1 MKKIIYILLGL
12 ALAAVVAIAAL
23 VSLIDPNQFKPQLVE
38 QVRKSTGRELVMEGD
53 IGWRFWPSLGLSLE
67 QVALRNPAGFAE
79 PDLVRFTRGEASV
92 GLLPLLSH
100 KLEIGKVTL
109 SGAHLFIQTKADG
122 SSNLS
127 DLLKASAEPKG
138 EATTSEPVATTP
150 PPASDKQPWQI
161 SLQGVE
167 LQQASALLQDD
178 RSGTVSRLEQLDLN
192 LGQLAVDQWVPVTL
206 AAKGAQGELA
216 FDLKGSAQLKL
227 APDASR
233 SELKDVALAGSLSE
247 PTQRLDAFS
256 LKADRLALG
265 EWSSLTLS
273 LQGAQGAADKPT
285 LAGTLEGTLKARLD
299 ENRQLLEVSD
309 AVLAA
314 KLGGDALPRPQM
326 QVKLAG
332 FARAELGKQNV
343 TLSNL
348 VMGVDDALLSG
359 NGSVQLGAVP
369 RVEFDLKGEKLDVD
383 GWLGQSAKAAPAAPA
398 AASSGAAAPAGTTA
412 QAAAPAAK
420 ALSTAE
426 PDLTALKAVDLA
438 GRLQLGSLRLK
449 GLDLSAVDLQLALAG
464 GQLTLKQF
472 SAGVAGGQVT
482 ASGVLDARQQPA
494 RYQVHKRVQGVDV
507 RPLLQTLAQTDL
519 LEGKGDLEVEV
530 QGAGLSELALRSR
543 MQGKVNL
550 KLSDGAL
557 HGINLA
563 EMIREA
569 RATLTGKGADQV
581 KEARKTDFSALTASF
596 RIADGVARSDD
607 IQLFAPALRVK
618 GQGQTALVPETL
630 DFLFLTSVVESSK
643 GQGGKSVDELKDITI
658 PVRIGGHWQAPSY
671 RLDVKELLSNNK
683 LLEEKARK
691 EAERG
696 LKKLLGDKA
705 DNEGGEGGGRPV
717 AQGLVQVVT
726 AFRVIAMQSPPR
738 AGSVHCGSLP
748 GKVFKRDAAGVGS
761 KREGCLGRTKMV
773 SLWFYQGADE

>member
-38 QVRKSTGRELVMEGD
+38 QVRKSTGRELVIQGD

-79 PDLVRFTRGEASV
+79 PDLVRFEQGEASV

-109 SGAHLFIQTKADG
+109 SGAHLFIQTRADG

-127 DLLKASAEPKG
+127 DLLKASADPKE
-138 EATTSEPVATTP
+138 EAASEPVATTP
-150 PPASDKQPWQI
+150 LAASDKQPWQI
-161 SLQGVE
+161 SLQGIALVD
-167 LQQASALLQDD
+167 ASALVRDD

-227 APDASR
+227 ASDASR

-265 EWSSLTLS
+265 QWSSLSLS
-273 LQGAQGAADKPT
+273 LSGAQGAADKPT

-299 ENRQLLEVSD
+299 ENRQLLEISD

-314 KLGGDALPRPQM
+314 KLSGDALPRPQM

-332 FARAELGKQNV
+332 FARAELDKQAV

-359 NGSVQLGAVP
+359 SGAVRLGAVP
-369 RVEFDLKGEKLDVD
+369 KVDFDLKGEKLDLD
-383 GWLGQSAKAAPAAPA
+383 GWLGQPAKAAPVAAT
-398 AASSGAAAPAGTTA
+398 SGAAAPAGTPAQTA
-412 QAAAPAAK
+412 VPANR

-426 PDLTALKAVDLA
+426 PDLTALKAVDLS

-494 RYQVHKRVQGVDV
+494 RYQVHKRVQGVEV

-519 LEGKGDLEVEV
+519 LEGKGDLEVEA
-530 QGAGLSELALRSR
+530 QGSGLSEQALRSR

-581 KEARKTDFSALTASF
+581 KEVRKTDFSALTASF
-596 RIADGVARSDD
+596 QIADGVARSDD

-671 RLDVKELLSNNK
+671 RLDVKALLSNNK

-705 DNEGGEGGGRPV
+705 DNEGVKGV
-717 AQGLVQVVT
+717 ADQLLKGL
-726 AFRVIAMQSPPR
+726 
-738 AGSVHCGSLP
+738 
-748 GKVFKRDAAGVGS
+748 FK
-761 KREGCLGRTKMV
+761 
-773 SLWFYQGADE
+773 

>member
-38 QVRKSTGRELVMEGD
+38 QVRKSTGRELVIQGD

-79 PDLVRFTRGEASV
+79 PDLVRFERGEASV

-100 KLEIGKVTL
+100 KLDIGKVTL

-138 EATTSEPVATTP
+138 EATTSEPAATTP

-227 APDASR
+227 APNASR

-265 EWSSLTLS
+265 QWSSLTLS
-273 LQGAQGAADKPT
+273 LQGAQGAADKPA

-299 ENRQLLEVSD
+299 ENRQLLELSD

-314 KLGGDALPRPQM
+314 KLSGDALPRPQL

-332 FARAELGKQNV
+332 FARAELDKQSV
-343 TLSNL
+343 TLTNL

-369 RVEFDLKGEKLDVD
+369 KVEFDLKGEKLDLD
-383 GWLGQSAKAAPAAPA
+383 GWLGQSAPVAAT
-398 AASSGAAAPAGTTA
+398 SGAAAPAGTPAQTA
-412 QAAAPAAK
+412 ALAAK
-420 ALSTAE
+420 ALSTQE
-426 PDLTALKAVDLA
+426 PDLTALKTVDLA

-519 LEGKGDLEVEV
+519 LEGKGDLEVEA
-530 QGAGLSELALRSR
+530 QGSGLSEQALRSR
-543 MQGKVNL
+543 MQGKVSL
-550 KLSDGAL
+550 RLSDGAL

-581 KEARKTDFSALTASF
+581 KEVRKTDFSALTASF

-618 GQGQTALVPETL
+618 GQGQTALVPETF

-705 DNEGGEGGGRPV
+705 DNEGVKGV
-717 AQGLVQVVT
+717 ADQLLKGL
-726 AFRVIAMQSPPR
+726 
-738 AGSVHCGSLP
+738 
-748 GKVFKRDAAGVGS
+748 FK
-761 KREGCLGRTKMV
+761 
-773 SLWFYQGADE
+773 

>member
-23 VSLIDPNQFKPQLVE
+23 VSLIDPNQFKPQLAE
-38 QVRKSTGRELVMEGD
+38 QVRKSTGRELVIQGD

-67 QVALRNPAGFAE
+67 KVALRNPAGFAE
-79 PDLVRFTRGEASV
+79 PDLVRFEQGEASV

-100 KLEIGKVTL
+100 RLEIGKVTL
-109 SGAHLFIQTKADG
+109 SGAHLFIQTRADG

-127 DLLKASAEPKG
+127 DLLKASADPKG
-138 EATTSEPVATTP
+138 EATTEPAATTP

-161 SLQGVE
+161 SLQGIALVD
-167 LQQASALLQDD
+167 ASALVRDD
-178 RSGTVSRLEQLDLN
+178 RSGTVSRLDRLDLD
-192 LGQLAVDQWVPVTL
+192 LGQLTPGEWVPVTL
-206 AAKGAQGELA
+206 AAKGAQGDLA
-216 FDLKGSAQLKL
+216 FDLKGQAQLKP
-227 APDASR
+227 AREAMKI
-233 SELKDVALAGSLSE
+233 ELKDLNLSGSLNQ
-247 PTQRLDAFS
+247 PAQRLDAFS

-265 EWSSLTLS
+265 QWSSLTLS
-273 LQGAQGAADKPT
+273 LQGAQGAANKPT

-299 ENRQLLEVSD
+299 ENRQLLELSD

-314 KLGGDALPRPQM
+314 KLSGDALPRPQM

-332 FARAELGKQNV
+332 FARAELDKQVV

-348 VMGVDDALLSG
+348 VMGVDDVLLSG

-369 RVEFDLKGEKLDVD
+369 RVGFDLKGEKLDLD
-383 GWLGQSAKAAPAAPA
+383 AWLGQSAKAAPAAA
-398 AASSGAAAPAGTTA
+398 ALGAAAPAGA
-412 QAAAPAAK
+412 KDQAAAPANR
-420 ALSTAE
+420 ALSTVE
-426 PDLTALKAVDLA
+426 PDLTALKSVDLA

-519 LEGKGDLEVEV
+519 LEGKGDLEVEA
-530 QGAGLSELALRSR
+530 QGSGLSEQALRSR

-581 KEARKTDFSALTASF
+581 KEVRKTDFSALTASF
-596 RIADGVARSDD
+596 QIANGIARSDD
-607 IQLFAPALRVK
+607 IQLFAPSLRVK

-643 GQGGKSVDELKDITI
+643 GQGGKTVDELKDITI

-671 RLDVKELLSNNK
+671 KLDVKELLSNNK
-683 LLEEKARK
+683 VLEEKARK

-705 DNEGGEGGGRPV
+705 DNEGVKGV
-717 AQGLVQVVT
+717 ADQLLKGL
-726 AFRVIAMQSPPR
+726 
-738 AGSVHCGSLP
+738 
-748 GKVFKRDAAGVGS
+748 FK
-761 KREGCLGRTKMV
+761 
-773 SLWFYQGADE
+773 

>member
-23 VSLIDPNQFKPQLVE
+23 VSLIDPNQFKPQLAE

-67 QVALRNPAGFAE
+67 KVQLRNPAGFAE
-79 PDLVRFTRGEASV
+79 PDLLRFTQGDASV
-92 GLLPLLSH
+92 ALLPLLSH

-127 DLLKASAEPKG
+127 GLVKTATADKG
-138 EATTSEPVATTP
+138 PGAQS
-150 PPASDKQPWQI
+150 PAGDSQPAVTEEKPWQI
-161 SLQGVE
+161 SLQGVALVE
-167 LQQASALLQDD
+167 ASALVRDD
-178 RSGTVSRLEQLDLN
+178 RSGAVSRLDRLDLD
-192 LGQLAVDQWVPVTL
+192 LGQLTPGEWVPVTL
-206 AAKGAQGELA
+206 AAKGAQGDRA
-216 FDLKGSAQLKL
+216 FDLKGQAQLKL
-227 APDASR
+227 ARELKA
-233 SELKDVALAGSLSE
+233 SELKDLTLGGSLSE

-265 EWSSLTLS
+265 QWSSLELS
-273 LQGAQGAADKPT
+273 LSGAQGAADQPT

-299 ENRQLLEVSD
+299 QGLQLVEVSD

-314 KLGGDALPRPQM
+314 RLSGDSLPRPQM
-326 QVKLAG
+326 NLKLAG
-332 FARAELGKQNV
+332 FARAELDKQSV

-348 VMGVDDALLSG
+348 VMGADDALLSG
-359 NGSVQLGAVP
+359 SGTVHLGAVP
-369 RVEFDLKGEKLDVD
+369 KVEFDLKGEKLDLD
-383 GWLGQSAKAAPAAPA
+383 AWLGQAAPAKAAAAPAASA
-398 AASSGAAAPAGTTA
+398 KGGDKG
-412 QAAAPAAK
+412 AAPAAK
-420 ALSTAE
+420 ALSTHE
-426 PDLTALKAVDLA
+426 PDLAVLKSVDLA

-464 GQLTLKQF
+464 GQLNLKQF

-507 RPLLQTLAQTDL
+507 RPLLQTLAQNDR
-519 LEGKGDLEVEV
+519 LEGKGDLEVQV
-530 QGAGLSELALRSR
+530 QGTGLSEQALRSQ
-543 MQGKVNL
+543 MQGKL
-550 KLSDGAL
+550 SLRLSDGAL

-581 KEARKTDFSALTASF
+581 KEARKTDFSALTANF
-596 RIADGVARSDD
+596 QIANGVARSDD
-607 IQLFAPALRVK
+607 IQLLAPALRVK

-643 GQGGKSVDELKDITI
+643 GQGGKSVDELKDVTI

-683 LLEEKARK
+683 VLEEKARK

-705 DNEGGEGGGRPV
+705 DDEQIKGV
-717 AQGLVQVVT
+717 ADQLLKGL
-726 AFRVIAMQSPPR
+726 
-738 AGSVHCGSLP
+738 
-748 GKVFKRDAAGVGS
+748 FK
-761 KREGCLGRTKMV
+761 
-773 SLWFYQGADE
+773 

>member
-38 QVRKSTGRELVMEGD
+38 QVRKSTGRELVIQGD

-67 QVALRNPAGFAE
+67 KVALRNPAGFAE
-79 PDLVRFTRGEASV
+79 PDLVRFEQGEASV

-109 SGAHLFIQTKADG
+109 SGAHLFIQTRADG
-122 SSNLS
+122 SSNLR
-127 DLLKASAEPKG
+127 DLLQASADPKG
-138 EATTSEPVATTP
+138 EATTSEPAATTP
-150 PPASDKQPWQI
+150 PAASDKQPWQI
-161 SLQGVE
+161 SLQGIALVD
-167 LQQASALLQDD
+167 ASALVRDD
-178 RSGTVSRLEQLDLN
+178 RSGTVSRLDRLDLD
-192 LGQLAVDQWVPVTL
+192 LGQLTPGEWVPVTL

-227 APDASR
+227 ASDASR

-265 EWSSLTLS
+265 EWSSLSLS
-273 LQGAQGAADKPT
+273 LSGAQGAADKPT

-299 ENRQLLEVSD
+299 ENRQLLELSD

-314 KLGGDALPRPQM
+314 KLSGDALPRPQM

-332 FARAELGKQNV
+332 FARAELDKQSV
-343 TLSNL
+343 ALSNL
-348 VMGVDDALLSG
+348 VLGADDALLSG
-359 NGSVQLGAVP
+359 SGAVRLGAVP
-369 RVEFDLKGEKLDVD
+369 KVDFDLKGEKLDLD
-383 GWLGQSAKAAPAAPA
+383 AWLGQSAKAAPAAA
-398 AASSGAAAPAGTTA
+398 MSGAAASAG
-412 QAAAPAAK
+412 APAQTAAQ

-426 PDLTALKAVDLA
+426 PDLTALKSVDLA

-449 GLDLSAVDLQLALAG
+449 GLDLSVVDLQLALAG

-472 SAGVAGGQVT
+472 SAGVAGGKVT

-519 LEGKGDLEVEV
+519 LEGKGDLEVQV
-530 QGAGLSELALRSR
+530 QGSGLSEQALRSR

-581 KEARKTDFSALTASF
+581 KEVRKTDFSALTASF
-596 RIADGVARSDD
+596 QIANGIARSDD

-643 GQGGKSVDELKDITI
+643 GQGGKTVDELKDITI

-671 RLDVKELLSNNK
+671 KLDVKELLSNNK
-683 LLEEKARK
+683 VLEEKARK

-705 DNEGGEGGGRPV
+705 DNEGVKGV
-717 AQGLVQVVT
+717 ADQLLKGL
-726 AFRVIAMQSPPR
+726 
-738 AGSVHCGSLP
+738 
-748 GKVFKRDAAGVGS
+748 FK
-761 KREGCLGRTKMV
+761 
-773 SLWFYQGADE
+773 

>member
-1 MKKIIYILLGL
+1 MKKIICILLGL

-38 QVRKSTGRELVMEGD
+38 QVRKSSGRELVIQGD

-67 QVALRNPAGFAE
+67 KVALRNPAGFAE
-79 PDLVRFTRGEASV
+79 PDLVRFEQGEASV

-109 SGAHLFIQTKADG
+109 SGAHLFIQTRADG
-122 SSNLS
+122 SSNLR
-127 DLLKASAEPKG
+127 DLLKASADPKE
-138 EATTSEPVATTP
+138 EAASEPAATTP
-150 PPASDKQPWQI
+150 PAASDKQPWQI
-161 SLQGVE
+161 SLQGIALVD
-167 LQQASALLQDD
+167 ASALVRDD
-178 RSGTVSRLEQLDLN
+178 RNGTVSRLEQLDLN

-216 FDLKGSAQLKL
+216 FDLKGQAQLKL
-227 APDASR
+227 AREAMK
-233 SELKDVALAGSLSE
+233 SELKDLHLSGSLNQ
-247 PTQRLDAFS
+247 PAQRLDAFT

-265 EWSSLTLS
+265 EWSSLSLS
-273 LQGAQGAADKPT
+273 LSGAQGAADKPT

-299 ENRQLLEVSD
+299 ENRQLLELSD

-314 KLGGDALPRPQM
+314 KLSGDSLPRPQM

-332 FARAELGKQNV
+332 FARAELDKQAV

-348 VMGVDDALLSG
+348 VLGADDTLLSG
-359 NGSVQLGAVP
+359 SGAVRLGAVP
-369 RVEFDLKGEKLDVD
+369 KVDFDLKGDKLDLD
-383 GWLGQSAKAAPAAPA
+383 AWLGQSAKAVPA
-398 AASSGAAAPAGTTA
+398 AATSGAAAPAGA
-412 QAAAPAAK
+412 KDQAAAPANR
-420 ALSTAE
+420 ALSTVE
-426 PDLTALKAVDLA
+426 PDLTALKAVDLS

-519 LEGKGDLEVEV
+519 LEGKGDLEVEA
-530 QGAGLSELALRSR
+530 QGSGLSEQALRSR
-543 MQGKVNL
+543 MQGQVKL

-581 KEARKTDFSALTASF
+581 KEVRKTDFSALTASF
-596 RIADGVARSDD
+596 QIANGIARSDD

-643 GQGGKSVDELKDITI
+643 GQGGKTVDELKDITI

-671 RLDVKELLSNNK
+671 KLDVKELLSNNK
-683 LLEEKARK
+683 VLEEKARK

-705 DNEGGEGGGRPV
+705 DNEGVKGV
-717 AQGLVQVVT
+717 ADQLLKGL
-726 AFRVIAMQSPPR
+726 
-738 AGSVHCGSLP
+738 
-748 GKVFKRDAAGVGS
+748 FK
-761 KREGCLGRTKMV
+761 
-773 SLWFYQGADE
+773 

>member
-38 QVRKSTGRELVMEGD
+38 QVRKSTGRELVMEGA

-79 PDLVRFTRGEASV
+79 LDLMRFTRGEASV
-92 GLLPLLSH
+92 ALLPLLSH

-138 EATTSEPVATTP
+138 EATTSEPAATTP

-178 RSGTVSRLEQLDLN
+178 RNGTVSRLEQLDLN

-233 SELKDVALAGSLSE
+233 SELKEVALAGSLSE

-265 EWSSLTLS
+265 QWSSLTLS
-273 LQGAQGAADKPT
+273 LQGAQGAADKPA

-299 ENRQLLEVSD
+299 ENRQLLEISD

-314 KLGGDALPRPQM
+314 KLSGDALPRPQM

-332 FARAELGKQNV
+332 FARAELGKQAV

-369 RVEFDLKGEKLDVD
+369 RVGFDLKGEKLDLD
-383 GWLGQSAKAAPAAPA
+383 SWLGQPAKAVPVAAT
-398 AASSGAAAPAGTTA
+398 SGAAAPAGAPVQTV
-412 QAAAPAAK
+412 APAAK

-519 LEGKGDLEVEV
+519 LEGKGDLEVEA
-530 QGAGLSELALRSR
+530 QGSGLSEQALRSR
-543 MQGKVNL
+543 MQGKVSL
-550 KLSDGAL
+550 RLSDGAL

-563 EMIREA
+563 EMIHEA

-581 KEARKTDFSALTASF
+581 KEVRKTDFSALTASF
-596 RIADGVARSDD
+596 QIADGVARSDD

-643 GQGGKSVDELKDITI
+643 GQGGKTVDELKDITI
-658 PVRIGGHWQAPSY
+658 PVRIGGYWQAPSY
-671 RLDVKELLSNNK
+671 RLDVKALLSNNK

-705 DNEGGEGGGRPV
+705 DNEGVKGV
-717 AQGLVQVVT
+717 ADQLLKGL
-726 AFRVIAMQSPPR
+726 
-738 AGSVHCGSLP
+738 
-748 GKVFKRDAAGVGS
+748 FK
-761 KREGCLGRTKMV
+761 
-773 SLWFYQGADE
+773 

>member
-38 QVRKSTGRELVMEGD
+38 QVRKSTGRELVIQGD

-67 QVALRNPAGFAE
+67 KVALRNPAGFAE
-79 PDLVRFTRGEASV
+79 SDLVRFEQGEASV

-100 KLEIGKVTL
+100 RLEIGKVTL

-127 DLLKASAEPKG
+127 DLLKASADPKE
-138 EATTSEPVATTP
+138 EAASEPAATTP
-150 PPASDKQPWQI
+150 PAASDKQPWQI
-161 SLQGVE
+161 SLQGIALVD
-167 LQQASALLQDD
+167 ASALVRDD
-178 RSGTVSRLEQLDLN
+178 RSGTVSRLDRLDLD
-192 LGQLAVDQWVPVTL
+192 LGQLTPGEWVSVTL

-227 APDASR
+227 ASDASR

-265 EWSSLTLS
+265 QWSSLTLS

-299 ENRQLLEVSD
+299 ENRQLLELSD

-314 KLGGDALPRPQM
+314 KLSGDALPRPQM
-326 QVKLAG
+326 QLKLAG
-332 FARAELGKQNV
+332 FARAELDKQAV

-348 VMGVDDALLSG
+348 VLRADDALLSG
-359 NGSVQLGAVP
+359 SGAVRLGAVP
-369 RVEFDLKGEKLDVD
+369 KVDFDLKGAKLDLD
-383 GWLGQSAKAAPAAPA
+383 SWLGQPARTASA
-398 AASSGAAAPAGTTA
+398 AATSGAAASAGA
-412 QAAAPAAK
+412 KDQAAAPANR
-420 ALSTAE
+420 ALSTVE
-426 PDLTALKAVDLA
+426 PDLTALKSVDLS
-438 GRLQLGSLRLK
+438 GSLQLGSLRLK

-530 QGAGLSELALRSR
+530 QGSGLSEQALRSR
-543 MQGKVNL
+543 MQGQVKL

-581 KEARKTDFSALTASF
+581 KEVRKTDFSALTASF
-596 RIADGVARSDD
+596 QIANGIARSDD

-643 GQGGKSVDELKDITI
+643 GQGGKTVDELKDITI

-671 RLDVKELLSNNK
+671 KLDVKALLSNNK
-683 LLEEKARK
+683 VLEEKARK

-705 DNEGGEGGGRPV
+705 DNEGVKGV
-717 AQGLVQVVT
+717 ADQLLKGL
-726 AFRVIAMQSPPR
+726 
-738 AGSVHCGSLP
+738 
-748 GKVFKRDAAGVGS
+748 FK
-761 KREGCLGRTKMV
+761 
-773 SLWFYQGADE
+773 

>member
-23 VSLIDPNQFKPQLVE
+23 VSLIDPNQFKPQLAE
-38 QVRKSTGRELVMEGD
+38 QVRKSTGRELVIQGD

-67 QVALRNPAGFAE
+67 KVALRNPAGFAE
-79 PDLVRFTRGEASV
+79 PDLVRFEQGEASV

-100 KLEIGKVTL
+100 RLEIGKVTL
-109 SGAHLFIQTKADG
+109 NGAHLFIQTRADG
-122 SSNLS
+122 SSNLR
-127 DLLKASAEPKG
+127 DLLQASADPKG
-138 EATTSEPVATTP
+138 EATTSEPAATTP
-150 PPASDKQPWQI
+150 PAASDKQPWQI
-161 SLQGVE
+161 SLQGIALVD
-167 LQQASALLQDD
+167 ASALVRDD
-178 RSGTVSRLEQLDLN
+178 RSGTVSRLDRLDLD
-192 LGQLAVDQWVPVTL
+192 LGQLTPGEWVPVTL
-206 AAKGAQGELA
+206 AAKGAQGDLA
-216 FDLKGSAQLKL
+216 FDLKGQAQLKPVRE
-227 APDASR
+227 AMK
-233 SELKDVALAGSLSE
+233 SELKDINLSGSLNQ
-247 PTQRLDAFS
+247 PVQRLDAFS

-265 EWSSLTLS
+265 QWSSLTLS

-299 ENRQLLEVSD
+299 ENRQLLELSD

-314 KLGGDALPRPQM
+314 KLSGDALPRPQM
-326 QVKLAG
+326 QLKLAG
-332 FARAELGKQNV
+332 FARAELDKQAV

-359 NGSVQLGAVP
+359 SGAVRLGAVP
-369 RVEFDLKGEKLDVD
+369 KMDFDLKGEKLDLD
-383 GWLGQSAKAAPAAPA
+383 GWLGQPAKAAPVAAT
-398 AASSGAAAPAGTTA
+398 SGAAAPAG
-412 QAAAPAAK
+412 APAQTAAQ

-426 PDLTALKAVDLA
+426 PDLTALKSVDLA

-472 SAGVAGGQVT
+472 SAGVAGGKVT

-519 LEGKGDLEVEV
+519 LEGKGDLEVEA
-530 QGAGLSELALRSR
+530 QGSGLSEQALRSR

-581 KEARKTDFSALTASF
+581 KEVRKTDFSALTASF
-596 RIADGVARSDD
+596 QIANGIARSDD

-643 GQGGKSVDELKDITI
+643 GKGGKTVDELKDITI

-671 RLDVKELLSNNK
+671 KLDVKALLSNNK
-683 LLEEKARK
+683 VLEEKARK

-705 DNEGGEGGGRPV
+705 DNEGVKGV
-717 AQGLVQVVT
+717 ADQLLKGL
-726 AFRVIAMQSPPR
+726 
-738 AGSVHCGSLP
+738 
-748 GKVFKRDAAGVGS
+748 FK
-761 KREGCLGRTKMV
+761 
-773 SLWFYQGADE
+773 